1 MHMKSGS
8 PVKSILVAAALLLPT
23 VAWAQFV
30 SVSTPALSIGRPVV
44 ISTPLASGHMQTV
57 SFVPS
62 SGPLS
67 QAAATRAIA
76 RAQSDLALR
85 GIDRPTALQIGITLL
100 GGVLPTPQGDVQV
113 PGILPKARGKAQ
125 AEMQV
130 QYTGPFV

>member
-1 MHMKSGS
+1 MKSGS
-8 PVKSILVAAALLLPT
+8 PIKGMLCAAALLLPT

-44 ISTPLASGHMQTV
+44 ISTPLASGHLQTV
-57 SFVPS
+57 SFMPA

-67 QAAATRAIA
+67 QAAATRVIE
-76 RAQSDLALR
+76 RAQSDLAAR
-85 GIDRPTALQIGITLL
+85 GIDRPTALQIAITLV
-100 GGVLPTPQGDVQV
+100 GGVLPTPNGDVQM
-113 PGILPKARGKAQ
+113 PGLLPKSRGKV

>member
-1 MHMKSGS
+1 MKN
-8 PVKSILVAAALLLPT
+8 KSALSCMLFTAALLLPA
-23 VAWAQFV
+23 VAGAQFV

-57 SFVPS
+57 SFMPS

-67 QAAATRAIA
+67 QAAAARAIE
-76 RAQSDLALR
+76 RAQTDLALR
-85 GIDRPTALQIGITLL
+85 GIHRPTALQIGITLL

-113 PGILPKARGKAQ
+113 PGLLPKARGKAP

>member
-1 MHMKSGS
+1 MKN
-8 PVKSILVAAALLLPT
+8 KSVVASLLFAAALLLPT

-44 ISTPLASGHMQTV
+44 ISTPLASGHLQTV
-57 SFVPS
+57 SIMPA
-62 SGPLS
+62 SGPLTEK
-67 QAAATRAIA
+67 AATRMIE

-85 GIDRPTALQIGITLL
+85 GIQRPTALQIAITLL
-100 GGVLPTPQGDVQV
+100 GGVLPTPNGDVQM
-113 PGILPKARGKAQ
+113 PGLLPKARGKAQ

>member
-1 MHMKSGS
+1 MKNGS
-8 PVKSILVAAALLLPT
+8 PMRSMILAAALLLPT

-44 ISTPLASGHMQTV
+44 ISTPLASGHLQTV

-67 QAAATRAIA
+67 QAAATRAIE
-76 RAQSDLALR
+76 RAQTELALR
-85 GIDRPTALQIGITLL
+85 GIHRPTALQIGITLL